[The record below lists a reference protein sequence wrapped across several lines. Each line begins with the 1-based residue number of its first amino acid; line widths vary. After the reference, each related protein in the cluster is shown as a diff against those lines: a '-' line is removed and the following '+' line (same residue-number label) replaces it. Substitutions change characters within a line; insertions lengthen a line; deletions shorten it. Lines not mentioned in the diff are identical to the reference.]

1 MNKIKESSS
10 NSIKEKIIN
19 SKAIEYLKSL
29 KELLGNTPPIQYLLS
44 NEKFLSKL
52 LQDSNN
58 DIDYLCYR
66 LGRIYKY
73 YLISGDKNNYSNYEE
88 IFEKLNA
95 LEGNFDF
102 KNWIFND
109 GVFTHS
115 CNGSMVNLIKKN
127 GLGSPLN
134 KNEVL
139 FDALNFLEKKLAI
152 TGEYTKQQSGRDDE
166 VYFTSPGATS
176 FGYAFSF
183 APERLFLGI
192 LKQENGNAI
201 PVVYGENK
209 KDYYR
214 KVIYRKFENNLD
226 LETKKNIE
234 IILEGYFSNL
244 NCIISFPIKDVL
256 DSKNIYFETIKEGKA
271 LNLKDFINSNL
282 NFSSAFF
289 TESVGSNANTNNM
302 DNFVMINTVIS
313 PKNLHFL
320 QIPDRYDLMQL
331 IAKNKE
337 IRIGDEFD
345 YFTFE
350 ELSPKHN
357 SKK

>member
-1 MNKIKESSS
+1 MSEMREDV
-10 NSIKEKIIN
+10 SIKEKIIG
-19 SKAIEYLKSL
+19 YLRNL
-29 KELLGNTPPIQYLLS
+29 KESIRGTSPIQYLLS
-44 NEKFLSKL
+44 NEKVLSEL
-52 LQDSNN
+52 LQYSFN
-58 DIDYLCYR
+58 DIDYLCYI

-73 YLISGDKNNYSNYEE
+73 YLISDDKNIYYNCEE
-88 IFEKLNA
+88 IFEKLSA

-192 LKQENGNAI
+192 LRQENDDSI

-214 KVIYRKFENNLD
+214 KVIYRKFGNNLD

-234 IILEGYFSNL
+234 IVLEGYFSNL
-244 NCIISFPIKDVL
+244 NCIISFPIRDIL
-256 DSKNIYFETIKEGKA
+256 DSKNIYFETVKEGKS
-271 LNLKDFINSNL
+271 LRLKEFINYNL
-282 NFSSAFF
+282 NFSSGFF
-289 TESVGSNANTNNM
+289 TEKVGSNANENNM
-302 DNFVMINTVIS
+302 DNFVMINTVIN
-313 PKNLHFL
+313 PNHLQFL
-320 QIPDRYDLMQL
+320 QVPDRYDLMQL
-331 IAKNKE
+331 IAKNNGLKV
-337 IRIGDEFD
+337 GNEFD
-345 YFTFE
+345 YFTFQQ
-350 ELSPKHN
+350 LIKS
-357 SKK
+357 SKKI